1 MARDMRQAEKLP
13 PRDNP
18 FAAWSARFR
27 MTRTL
32 SPRTMARLPEI
43 AAVLLAVVIGTTM
56 WLGFAYRQETA
67 AVQRTL
73 EVEKQLSQVLTTV
86 QDAETS
92 NRGFILTGNEIYLQ
106 DYNRAA
112 TQIGGELDDLRT
124 LIADNPRQQRSLA
137 SLRPVIQS
145 GFERL
150 REGIELRRTQGI
162 EPAIQYIQGNK
173 GYELM
178 LLVRTG
184 IVQLQKVEAELLRE
198 RTATARGLILATS
211 VGAAG
216 GITLVILAVAGWI
229 WNQRRDALQL
239 AAETAERQQA
249 EAQLRQMQKIEAVGQ
264 LTGGIA
270 HDFNNMLTIVISG
283 LSLMRRRL
291 AAGNTDVLDV
301 ADAAI
306 DGAHRAAALTS
317 RLMAFAR
324 QQPLEPKPLDVNRL
338 IGGMSDMINRTLGE
352 TIALDTILA
361 TDLWAVHVD
370 PPQLESALLNLCVN
384 ARDAM
389 PASGKLTIETSNIH
403 LEEDARHYALAAG
416 QYVLIAVSDTGTG
429 MMPDVLVRAFDPFFT
444 TKEEG
449 KGTGLGLSQVHG
461 FVKQSGGHVQI
472 YSEPDRGTSI
482 EIYLPRL
489 IEINPGHTRGA
500 TEADAKSQVAPAS
513 HNQLILLVE
522 DDAGIREL
530 TESMLLELGYKVIA
544 ADGAAA
550 ALLKLAAH
558 PEIAL
563 LFTDIVMPEV
573 DGHQLADQATARR
586 PALKVLFTTGFA
598 RTDGELRPGAHFIAK
613 PFTVDQLSSKVRAAL
628 MGRPEQEEASGL
640 SSGFHSN

>member
-1 MARDMRQAEKLP
+1 
-13 PRDNP
+13 
-18 FAAWSARFR
+18 

-32 SPRTMARLPEI
+32 SPRTIARLPEI

-67 AVQRTL
+67 AVQHTL

-86 QDAETS
+86 QEAETS
-92 NRGFILTGNEIYLQ
+92 NRGFLLTGNEIYLQ
-106 DYNRAA
+106 DYHRAA
-112 TQIGGELDDLRT
+112 TQIGGKLDDLRT
-124 LIADNPRQQRSLA
+124 LIADNSRQQRSLA

-145 GFERL
+145 RFERL
-150 REGIELRRTQGI
+150 QEGIELRRTQGL
-162 EPAIQYIQGNK
+162 EPAVRHIQGNK

-184 IVQLQKVEAELLRE
+184 IDQLQKVEADLLRE
-198 RTATARGLILATS
+198 RTATARRLILATS

-291 AAGNTDVLDV
+291 AEGNTDVIDV

-324 QQPLEPKPLDVNRL
+324 QQPLKPQPLDVNQL
-338 IGGMSDMINRTLGE
+338 IRGMADMINRTLGD

-361 TDLWAVHVD
+361 ADLWAVHVD

-389 PASGKLTIETSNIH
+389 PAGGKLSIET
-403 LEEDARHYALAAG
+403 
-416 QYVLIAVSDTGTG
+416 
-429 MMPDVLVRAFDPFFT
+429 
-444 TKEEG
+444 
-449 KGTGLGLSQVHG
+449 
-461 FVKQSGGHVQI
+461 
-472 YSEPDRGTSI
+472 YSLRRRGRSP
-482 EIYLPRL
+482 LRS
-489 IEINPGHTRGA
+489 R
-500 TEADAKSQVAPAS
+500 
-513 HNQLILLVE
+513 
-522 DDAGIREL
+522 
-530 TESMLLELGYKVIA
+530 
-544 ADGAAA
+544 
-550 ALLKLAAH
+550 
-558 PEIAL
+558 
-563 LFTDIVMPEV
+563 
-573 DGHQLADQATARR
+573 RR
-586 PALKVLFTTGFA
+586 PICAHRSQRHGNGHDA
-598 RTDGELRPGAHFIAK
+598 QCSYSRLRSVFHH
-613 PFTVDQLSSKVRAAL
+613 Q
-628 MGRPEQEEASGL
+628 GRR
-640 SSGFHSN
+640 